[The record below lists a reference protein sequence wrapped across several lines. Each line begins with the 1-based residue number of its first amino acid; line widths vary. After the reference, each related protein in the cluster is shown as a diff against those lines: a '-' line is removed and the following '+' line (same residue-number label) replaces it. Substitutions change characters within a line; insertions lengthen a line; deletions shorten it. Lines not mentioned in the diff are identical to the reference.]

1 MAGELLGVGVRDLRS
16 FGAEKQLV
24 PVRSINVLV
33 GKNSCGKSTF
43 LRTYP
48 LLRQSIEGDT
58 RTPILW
64 YAGYGGYVDFGDFK
78 TSVRDGEDQ
87 LFFDFSMLLKVESRR
102 YTALTRELYE
112 ARVDAG
118 ALRFSDT
125 HRIQYEK
132 YNDLVRPRRYDSYEV
147 DLELGLSMVDKDKL
161 LSTLIL
167 SVFGVTVELNYS
179 DRGVNRFEVR
189 TADGGYSKTFDVR
202 YISSK
207 GNIIPTE
214 VSGIKDVT
222 LASGA
227 VKMID
232 SEYLGRH
239 VISNVI
245 ELLGLSS
252 SKHAELRKRL
262 GYLDSRPKDELK
274 RDLIKIISDMNYVG
288 PLKKIEKEGVLEAIQ
303 ANILALNVSRF
314 WSAADDL
321 LKNFYSG
328 VRYMGP
334 LRATA
339 ERFYRFQ
346 DLQIGELDHTGANL
360 PMLIYSLDRAKRKEL
375 SDWIKANFG
384 FLLELQVVGS
394 HYTLRIKEEG
404 ESNYHNISDMGFG
417 YSQILPVI
425 VSVWLELVNKNGR
438 AARGVN
444 NGSSRKR
451 ALVIEQPELHL
462 HPALQYK
469 FGLAIANVAA
479 LGKQLGYTFVIETH
493 SKHMIDALCEA
504 VRCKSISSED
514 LSICLFEKE
523 GAGQTKIRFSG
534 FDDNGYLTNWP
545 AGFLAPD
552 YDYNN

>member
-1 MAGELLGVGVRDLRS
+1 MASELLGVGVRNLRS
-16 FGAEKQLV
+16 FGAQKEIV
-24 PVRSINVLV
+24 PVRPVNVLV

-64 YAGYGGYVDFGDFK
+64 YAGYSGYVDFGDFK

-87 LFFDFSMLLKVESRR
+87 LFFDFSMQLSIESKQYASISKELRDKRSLSSVLGVHVATAVSGQHEDWMRPKRQFETNVE
-102 YTALTRELYE
+102 
-112 ARVDAG
+112 
-118 ALRFSDT
+118 
-125 HRIQYEK
+125 
-132 YNDLVRPRRYDSYEV
+132 
-147 DLELGLSMVDKDKL
+147 LELGLSVVEKEKVVTTLNLTVDGLRAELDYL
-161 LSTLIL
+161 DR
-167 SVFGVTVELNYS
+167 SV
-179 DRGVNRFEVR
+179 RGFEVSVV
-189 TADGGYSKTFDVR
+189 GGEYKKNIEVR

-207 GNIIPTE
+207 GNLLPTE
-214 VSGIKDVT
+214 VSGLRDLELSSGRVKVIDGDY
-222 LASGA
+222 LA
-227 VKMID
+227 
-232 SEYLGRH
+232 RH
-239 VISNVI
+239 VISNII
-245 ELLGLSS
+245 ELLGMST
-252 SKHAELRKRL
+252 SKHAELRSRL
-262 GYLDSRPKDELK
+262 EFLDCRPQEELK
-274 RDLIKIISDMNYVG
+274 RSLSKIIDDLGYVRA
-288 PLKKIEKEGVLEAIQ
+288 LKKIEKPEVIEAIR
-303 ANILALNVSRF
+303 ANVLALNIDRY
-314 WSAADDL
+314 WKAADDL

-360 PMLIYSLDRAKRKEL
+360 PMLIYSLDRVRRKEL
-375 SDWIKANFG
+375 SDWVKSNFG
-384 FLLELQVVGS
+384 FLLELQVSGS
-394 HYTLRIKEEG
+394 HYALRIKEEG

-425 VSVWLELVNKNGR
+425 VSMWLELVNKHGR
-438 AARGVN
+438 IKTLN
-444 NGSSRKR
+444 NGGTRKR

-469 FGLAIANVAA
+469 FGLAIAKVAA
-479 LGKQLGYTFVIETH
+479 VGKELGYTFVIETH

-504 VRCKSISSED
+504 VRNNLVLSGD
-514 LSICLFEKE
+514 VSICLFEKE
-523 GAGQTKIRFSG
+523 GAGQTKIRFAG
-534 FDDNGYLTNWP
+534 FDEGGYLTNWP